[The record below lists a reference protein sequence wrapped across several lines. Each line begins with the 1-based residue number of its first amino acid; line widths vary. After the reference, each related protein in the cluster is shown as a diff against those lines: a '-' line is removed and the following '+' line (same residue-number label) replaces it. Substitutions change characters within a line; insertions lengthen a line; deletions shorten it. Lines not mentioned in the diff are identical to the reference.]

1 MVSALKSLQ
10 SYFKKGHVSRVD
22 EEERDSSQPQHAPAL
37 GTWGQGVPSP
47 LLPSYPE
54 PHKPSWGEREL
65 LAADKEQMPRVGLQ
79 LQVSP
84 PRADAEAEGR
94 EHPGRGE
101 AGARGHGMGS
111 WTPRLT
117 RA

>member
-54 PHKPSWGEREL
+54 PHKPPWGEREL

-84 PRADAEAEGR
+84 PGADAEAEGR